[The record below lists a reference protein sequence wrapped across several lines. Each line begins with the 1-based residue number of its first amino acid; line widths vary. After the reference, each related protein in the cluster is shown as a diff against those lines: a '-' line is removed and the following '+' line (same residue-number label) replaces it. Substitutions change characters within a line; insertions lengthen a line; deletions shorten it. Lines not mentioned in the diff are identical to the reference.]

1 MVTSFQ
7 RYFVND
13 SDMSR
18 ENAINCNE
26 MVQWKTVLAILTEVY
41 NAISLLCLFELSS
54 QQRYFHEEK
63 SLWLLK
69 KFGKVNL
76 LGYQL
81 T

>member
-7 RYFVND
+7 RYFAND
-13 SDMSR
+13 SDLSR
-18 ENAINCNE
+18 ENAINYNE
-26 MVQWKTVLAILTEVY
+26 LQWKTVLAILTEVY